1 MLIESDALEKELKI
15 RPVSASSFPAVEIE
29 HLGVRFKLPR
39 EKMSGIKE
47 FAIRWFQKRIEYVD
61 VDALDDISVDVW
73 PGEIFG
79 IVGPNGAGKSTLLKV
94 IARVLYPSSGRV
106 VVTGCIAPILEL
118 GAGFHPEL
126 TGREN
131 VHLYGALLGRT
142 RKEIEDELDEVIRF
156 SELEDFIDSPMRTYS
171 SGMYSRL
178 AFAVATA
185 QYADVFLIDEVL
197 AVGDVE
203 FQEKCLVRM
212 NEYRAQGA
220 SIMLVSHDPG
230 LIARV
235 CKRGMYLNRGQL
247 VEYGPIDSVLNRYL
261 PGGST

>member
-1 MLIESDALEKELKI
+1 MLTESRVSDTDIAYPRASEK
-15 RPVSASSFPAVEIE
+15 VVVEIDR
-29 HLGVRFKLPR
+29 LGVRFKLPR
-39 EKMSGIKE
+39 EKVSGFKE
-47 FAIRWFQKRIEYVD
+47 FAIRWFQKRIEYTD
-61 VDALDDISVDVW
+61 IDALDNVSMIVQ

-94 IARVLYPSSGRV
+94 IAQVLYPTSGRV
-106 VVTGCIAPILEL
+106 VVNGRVAPILEL

-142 RKEIEDELDEVIRF
+142 RKRIEDEMDSVIRF
-156 SELEDFIDSPMRTYS
+156 SELGNFIDSPMRTYS
-171 SGMYSRL
+171 SGMYTRL

-185 QYADVFLIDEVL
+185 EYADLFLIDEVL

-203 FQEKCLVRM
+203 FQEKCLERM
-212 NEYRAQGA
+212 HGYCSQGA

-230 LIARV
+230 LVSRV
-235 CKRGMYLNRGQL
+235 CKRGAYLNHGH
-247 VEYGPIDSVLNRYL
+247 VIEIGPIEAVLNRYL
-261 PGGST
+261 STGST